1 MFASITFDFRALEPI
16 VDPAAVLTLGS
27 FEAIV
32 VGSKLVWYV
41 SNAMGYSGGYP
52 ERFKSLQKVY
62 WGTLQSP
69 IKLFWR
75 HGSGGVVPL

>member
-16 VDPAAVLTLGS
+16 VDPAAILTLGS

-52 ERFKSLQKVY
+52 GRFKSLQKVY

-75 HGSGGVVPL
+75 RGSGGVVTL